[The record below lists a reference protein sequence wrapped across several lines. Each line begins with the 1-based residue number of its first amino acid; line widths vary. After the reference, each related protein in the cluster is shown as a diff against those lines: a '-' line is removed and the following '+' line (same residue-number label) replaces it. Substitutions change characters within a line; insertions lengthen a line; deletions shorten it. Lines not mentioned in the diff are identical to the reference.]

1 MRSRRSGFASPPDG
15 NRPRAG
21 RAAHPRRAGRAGPA
35 RAVPLRFE
43 PTDKATWSDHRLQ
56 HKDPEQVG
64 RELRSEGKT
73 TDAKR
78 NGLADALVALLEFL
92 GSFLDL
98 AAKSWL
104 QRGPEFERGADQ
116 RLFLGHRY
124 VGVGPRLG
132 KQPQGLVVRQPV
144 DLAPSGAVRGRRDD
158 DLLGKQR

>member
-56 HKDPEQVG
+56 HEDPEQVG
-64 RELRSEGKT
+64 RVLRGEGES

-78 NGLADALVALLEFL
+78 NGLANALMALLEFL
-92 GSFLDL
+92 GAFFDL

-104 QRGPEFERGADQ
+104 QRGPEFERGVNQ
-116 RLFLGHRY
+116 LVFLGHWY
-124 VGVGPRLG
+124 VGVGLRL
-132 KQPQGLVVRQPV
+132 
-144 DLAPSGAVRGRRDD
+144 
-158 DLLGKQR
+158 